1 MRVTNT
7 NDERYPIE
15 ISNSYEK
22 VSIDNFVIEDDEEWE
37 DFINQLNQYREGIL
51 NGYFKNFSKK
61 NSKKGLTIQ
70 LHYAII

>member
-1 MRVTNT
+1 MRVIVT

-22 VSIDNFVIEDDEEWE
+22 VSIDNFIIENDEEWE

-51 NGYFKNFSKK
+51 KGYFKNFSKK
-61 NSKKGLTIQ
+61 IAKRG
-70 LHYAII
+70 

>member
-1 MRVTNT
+1 MRVTVT

-37 DFINQLNQYREGIL
+37 DFINQLNQYRESVL

-61 NSKKGLTIQ
+61 IAKRG
-70 LHYAII
+70 

>member
-1 MRVTNT
+1 MRVTVT
-7 NDERYPIE
+7 NDGRYPIE

-51 NGYFKNFSKK
+51 KGYFKNFSKK
-61 NSKKGLTIQ
+61 IAKRG
-70 LHYAII
+70 